1 MMGSS
6 ASLLSPRS
14 RSTES
19 GGRSIT
25 RTEWLGLCLLLGV
38 AGLLRWGAS
47 GGGLWLDELW
57 TLGPDVLGKITQ
69 PWQVFT
75 TIHHENNHYINTL
88 VGWGLGPGQAA
99 WKYRFPSVLAGMLT
113 VACGWSIGW
122 RRSRGAAWLVAVV
135 LAVSYPLVH
144 YGSEARGYALAVAGA
159 LAGVDLRERLWT
171 RPRAL
176 TAFAAGLAET
186 LGLLAQPVLI
196 CHLAGL
202 AAVVGWLAWRRTSG
216 PDRRPLW
223 QLGALALPGSI
234 FALLYW
240 IDLSRAFNPGGPVFP
255 LREVQLQ
262 VLSLIVGGPLE
273 GPGLLAAG
281 VLGGLLLMGAA
292 RWGLQQEPAA
302 VWTAVLGGVV
312 VPSLVLVIEARHEVY
327 PRYFLVGMTAAQVVV
342 SLALA
347 TAWNRGGWKRAA
359 VLVGMVLWGG
369 ATAAHLVRL
378 WTWGRGDASEIV
390 ELLVREARHT
400 PMRYAT
406 DHDFRL
412 RMFVDEGFVRR
423 GWEPPPLPVP
433 PGDTGERQPEW
444 LLTHDFRIAPMFPES
459 LVLGRATWHL
469 RGVSRYAGLSGWST
483 AVYSRK

>member
-1 MMGSS
+1 MMMPSS
-6 ASLLSPRS
+6 AGPPPLSPA
-14 RSTES
+14 TDS
-19 GGRSIT
+19 GGRSTT

-38 AGLLRWGAS
+38 AGLMRWGAS
-47 GGGLWLDELW
+47 GRGLWLDELW

-88 VGWGLGPGQAA
+88 VGWGLGPGHAA
-99 WKYRFPSVLAGMLT
+99 WKFRFPSVLAGMLT
-113 VACGWSIGW
+113 VACGWSIGR
-122 RRSRGAAWLVAVV
+122 RRSPGAAWLLAIV

-176 TAFAAGLAET
+176 TAFAAGLVET

-202 AAVVGWLAWRRTSG
+202 AAVVGWLAWQRTSG
-216 PDRRPLW
+216 QDRRALW
-223 QLGALALPGSI
+223 QLAVLALPGSI
-234 FALLYW
+234 FAVLYW

-255 LREVQLQ
+255 LAEVQLQ
-262 VLSLIVGGPLE
+262 LLSLVVGGPLE
-273 GPGLLAAG
+273 GPGVLAAG
-281 VLGGLLLMGAA
+281 VLGGLLLMVVAW
-292 RWGLQQEPAA
+292 WGLRKEPVA
-302 VWTAVLGGVV
+302 VWTALLGGVV

-327 PRYFLVGMTAAQVVV
+327 PRYFLVAITAAQMLV
-342 SLALA
+342 SLAMV
-347 TAWNRGGWKRAA
+347 TAWNSGGWKRAA
-359 VLVGMVLWGG
+359 VLVGVVLWGG

-378 WTWGRGDASEIV
+378 WSWGRGDASEIV
-390 ELLVREARHT
+390 ELLVRESRQK
-400 PMRYAT
+400 PIRYAT

-412 RMFVDEGFVRR
+412 RMFVDEVFVRR
-423 GWEPPPLPVP
+423 GWEPPPPPVR
-433 PGDTGERQPEW
+433 PGATGEREPEW
-444 LLTHDFRIAPMFPES
+444 LLTHDFRIAPTFPES
-459 LVLGRATWHL
+459 LVLGRVTWHL

-483 AVYSRK
+483 AVYSRD